1 MGWFGDRTS
10 LDSLGVEHS
19 FRDWLQKGYDAEEY
33 DNQILFYL
41 NAIEL
46 KPDYPHTYFNLGNT
60 YNNVTSL
67 GYHKIYI

>member
-1 MGWFGDRTS
+1 M
-10 LDSLGVEHS
+10 DSLGVKHS
-19 FRDWLQKGYDAEEY
+19 FRDWFQKKYDTEKY
-33 DNQILFYL
+33 DIQILFYL

-46 KPDYPHTYFNLGNT
+46 KPDYSLTYFNLGNA